1 MDMPKQTQ
9 HPFYPLE
16 LELSQIADKVG
27 GKVSLINQV
36 RLANRKAK
44 AIHHNAYNSLTIE
57 EKIAITQWRMCH
69 NIFRYEMTQ
78 NIFVLFNC
86 IVDILCAQLNF
97 EIHGYD

>member
-44 AIHHNAYNSLTIE
+44 DTPQCLQLIDNRREDCHCIIHNGE
-57 EKIAITQWRMCH
+57 
-69 NIFRYEMTQ
+69 
-78 NIFVLFNC
+78 
-86 IVDILCAQLNF
+86 CAATYF
-97 EIHGYD
+97 GMR